1 MLILELLPNLVG
13 CDNGKAL
20 MIGIAGF
27 AITDSGLTSHRPVAG
42 ILIADGKP
50 MAAAKEKGRS
60 GKQTQS
66 T

>member
-1 MLILELLPNLVG
+1 
-13 CDNGKAL
+13 

-50 MAAAKEKGRS
+50 MAAAKEREGVGNKPNRLNILFINNI
-60 GKQTQS
+60 TQE
-66 T
+66 